1 MIRRILVFII
11 AATATFGFVHP
22 AVAQNTTTTCSANQG
37 DIYSCGNPGFILT
50 PPTVSQGGQVTIS
63 GQGCA
68 ANQTVE
74 FSINGQ
80 VIGTTVT
87 DVNGN
92 FTVTLTLPSNLT
104 PGTYTIIG
112 TCGNITMSNTITITG
127 GGNSGQGNQGGT
139 GTTPITGSGLTEP
152 LTRAGIALVLVGGLA
167 LAVSRRRREPEP
179 SHS

>member
-1 MIRRILVFII
+1 MLRRILFLII
-11 AATATFGFVHP
+11 ALSATFGFAHP
-22 AVAQNTTTTCSANQG
+22 AVAQNTTTSCSANQG

-87 DVNGN
+87 DANGN
-92 FTVTLTLPSNLT
+92 FTVTITLPSNIT

-112 TCGNITMSNTITITG
+112 TCGNITMSNTITVTG
-127 GGNSGQGNQGGT
+127 GGNAGSGNT
-139 GTTPITGSGLTEP
+139 GTTPVTGSGLTEP
-152 LTRAGIALVLVGGLA
+152 LARAGIALVLVGGLA